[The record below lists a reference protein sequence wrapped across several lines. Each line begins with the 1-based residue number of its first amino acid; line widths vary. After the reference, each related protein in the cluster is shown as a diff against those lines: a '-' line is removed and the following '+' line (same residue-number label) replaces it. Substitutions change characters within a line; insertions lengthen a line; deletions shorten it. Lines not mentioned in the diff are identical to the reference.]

1 MNRLLSVEHRGVMR
15 LIPALLVAACAF
27 AVMQQP
33 VYALYKPGDDN
44 SELFVTGTA
53 SITENDNI
61 FLSNNNKQSAL
72 IFDEVPGLSYV
83 SGKDTSIEQTKIS
96 VSEDF
101 QEYANGQSFTKQLT
115 NAELFSRYD
124 DDKMK
129 LSFDGTFNQLD
140 QPEVGLQNLGYL
152 EERDVTNLVGT
163 SEFQMTDKSSVGV
176 GVTYF
181 DTDYANSGFTNWSY
195 IEVPVDY
202 YWKVEPKLDL
212 SAGFRY
218 RDNTVGTGGIDSQN
232 YYYNVGARG
241 EFAPDLTGYFDI
253 GYNQVS
259 LKGQGT
265 QNAMGADSKFVYT
278 YSPKTTVTVSLN
290 EDYGYSAIGG
300 GGYRQPNAYVAVTTA
315 LTEQW
320 LATGQVS
327 YARYEYITT
336 PQRDDFYAVQLGVAY
351 IVNTNFSV
359 KAAYNYAEDNS
370 NIAVDSFKN
379 NIFTL
384 SASVRF

>member
-1 MNRLLSVEHRGVMR
+1 
-15 LIPALLVAACAF
+15 
-27 AVMQQP
+27 
-33 VYALYKPGDDN
+33 
-44 SELFVTGTA
+44 
-53 SITENDNI
+53 
-61 FLSNNNKQSAL
+61 
-72 IFDEVPGLSYV
+72 
-83 SGKDTSIEQTKIS
+83 
-96 VSEDF
+96 
-101 QEYANGQSFTKQLT
+101 
-115 NAELFSRYD
+115 
-124 DDKMK
+124 
-129 LSFDGTFNQLD
+129 
-140 QPEVGLQNLGYL
+140 
-152 EERDVTNLVGT
+152 
-163 SEFQMTDKSSVGV
+163 
-176 GVTYF
+176 
-181 DTDYANSGFTNWSY
+181 
-195 IEVPVDY
+195 
-202 YWKVEPKLDL
+202 
-212 SAGFRY
+212 
-218 RDNTVGTGGIDSQN
+218 
-232 YYYNVGARG
+232 
-241 EFAPDLTGYFDI
+241 
-253 GYNQVS
+253 
-259 LKGQGT
+259 
-265 QNAMGADSKFVYT
+265 MGADSKFVYT

>member
-1 MNRLLSVEHRGVMR
+1 MQQR
-15 LIPALLVAACAF
+15 AF
-27 AVMQQP
+27 AF
-33 VYALYKPGDDN
+33 YKPGDDN

-53 SITENDNI
+53 SIAENDNI

-72 IFDEVPGLSYV
+72 IFDEVLGLSYE

-101 QEYANGQSFTKQLT
+101 QEYANGKNFSNQLT

-129 LSFDGTFNQLD
+129 LSFDGSFHQLD

-152 EERDVTNLVGT
+152 EKRDVTDLDGKG
-163 SEFQMTDKSSVGV
+163 EIQLTDKSSVGV
-176 GVTYF
+176 GVQYD
-181 DTDYANSGFTNWSY
+181 DTSYANSGFTNWSY

-241 EFAPDLTGYFDI
+241 EFAPDLTGEFDV
-253 GYNQVS
+253 GYNQLS

-265 QNAMGADSKFVYT
+265 QSALGADSKFIYT

-300 GGYRQPNAYVAVTTA
+300 GGYRQPNAYIAVTTA

-327 YARYEYITT
+327 YAKYEYITT
-336 PQRDDFYAVQLGVAY
+336 AQRDDYYAAQVGLTYVVSTNISFRGAY
-351 IVNTNFSV
+351 S
-359 KAAYNYAEDNS
+359 YAEDNS
-370 NIAVDSFKN
+370 NIAAFSFKN
-379 NIFTL
+379 NIFTF
-384 SASVRF
+384 SASVRY